1 MGSLLGWVAAGA
13 IRRWAGPVCCS
24 VAAAVA
30 GSGAFQEPSAQLE
43 IFPNHTR
50 LRVGEQ
56 IRYSVYRRQ
65 GGVLTAVNDYYLIPE
80 DQSVVRVIDTW
91 RLEAVSP
98 GQTEV
103 LVRSDYGE
111 HVLSVD
117 VALEPTPAMPATH
130 HSEVDRIVGKELLF
144 IGHANLD
151 GFDHTAVA
159 KPGIDRLVRAFK
171 ARGQPVVY
179 FVSEEYPYWYT
190 EDREPDLAI
199 VSEGQE
205 HRIAVDAE
213 RIVFSGGDLMFCL
226 LPNAQMTLHGMV
238 RAGSRDRIHFVL
250 PADAIWAVDT
260 FTPERF
266 RPYPAPMAL
275 LSRLLRDRSSERE
288 RYEQV
293 VVPFLERLFG
303 EFPVLGYPADAPE
316 PPLEELVDGWTV
328 EAVLGDGFV
337 QTYRPGNPDK
347 VIRFDF
353 PRSAAI

>member
-1 MGSLLGWVAAGA
+1 MSTLQGWVVAGA
-13 IRRWAGPVCCS
+13 VLWWAGPVCCI

-30 GSGAFQEPSAQLE
+30 LAGCFQEPPARLE
-43 IFPNHTR
+43 VFPDHTR

-65 GGVLTAVNDYYLIPE
+65 DGALTAVDDYNLTPE

-91 RLEAVSP
+91 RLEAVSA
-98 GQTEV
+98 GETEV
-103 LVRSDYGE
+103 VVRSDFGE
-111 HVLSVD
+111 RVLSVD
-117 VALEPTPAMPATH
+117 VAPEPMPAMPATH

-144 IGHANLD
+144 VGHANLD

-159 KPGIDRLVRAFK
+159 RPGIDRLVRAFK

-190 EDREPDLAI
+190 EDRAPDLAI

-213 RIVFSGGDLMFCL
+213 RIVFSGGGLMFCL
-226 LPNAQMTLHGMV
+226 LRNAQMTLHGML
-238 RAGSRDRIHFVL
+238 RAGNRDRIHFVL
-250 PADAIWAVDT
+250 PDDAIWAIDT
-260 FTPERF
+260 FTPGRS

-275 LSRLLRDRSSERE
+275 FSRLLRDRSSERE

-293 VVPFLERLFG
+293 VVPFLERFFG

-328 EAVLGDGFV
+328 EAALDDTFL
-337 QTYRPGNPDK
+337 QTYRSGDPDK
-347 VIRFDF
+347 VIRFSF
-353 PRSAAI
+353 PRSSAI